1 MNNDNAL
8 RDPTTANCRIY
19 VGNLKE
25 NTPKIELQNIFSKY
39 GNIRGVMVSR
49 NFGFIQFDDE
59 SNANKAIESENQ
71 KLYNGRKIMVSKAK
85 KNNQK
90 QPDKGNNSGGGAN
103 NDNNTNQI
111 AQNNSMLNA
120 SASEPNVNLS
130 QQNNS
135 NAPNNN
141 SGNNNNNNNNPT
153 NMGNVS
159 QMQNTGNHQPRQQWR
174 NRNNNRNNNN
184 NEMNLNTDRERS
196 PFDGRKQQIDDGFF
210 GQICQQIFNNFSF
223 EFQAVIRTMIAGIR
237 IIKAIQTSIV
247 SATTTITITIIGIIL

>member
-8 RDPTTANCRIY
+8 RDPTTANSRIY

-25 NTPKIELQNIFSKY
+25 NTPKNELQNIFSKY

-59 SNANKAIESENQ
+59 SSANKAIESENQ

-90 QPDKGNNSGGGAN
+90 QADKGNNSGIGAN
-103 NDNNTNQI
+103 NDNHSNQN

-120 SASEPNVNLS
+120 GASESNVNLP
-130 QQNNS
+130 QQ
-135 NAPNNN
+135 
-141 SGNNNNNNNNPT
+141 NNNNNNNATNSGNIGNIGNIGNSNNSNNSN

-184 NEMNLNTDRERS
+184 NNEMNLNTDRERS
-196 PFDGRKQQIDDGFF
+196 PFDGRKHAFVDNRFF
-210 GQICQQIFNNFSF
+210 CVKFVSF
-223 EFQAVIRTMIAGIR
+223 P
-237 IIKAIQTSIV
+237 
-247 SATTTITITIIGIIL
+247 